1 MNLVTNNQNTNT
13 SNTFPAIQN
22 HDDLIQ
28 AVDAKEL
35 YKSLGLNTTQWA
47 RWSTNNIEVNP
58 FAVEGLDFE
67 GFDTVANGNK
77 TRNYLLSINFAKK
90 LAMQV
95 RTEEGEKVREYFLEC
110 EESAKQNSFKIPTTL
125 GEALQLAANQAM
137 KIEADAKKVNH
148 YDTVVDRYNLMTAT
162 QVGQKLGMTA
172 NKLNKHLEELGAYN
186 RTVKRGRAFQQWFI
200 DNGYGVMK
208 EANKGYSQALFTS
221 KGQAYIVEQLTF
233 NKVVSEEVTER
244 LEARSNH
251 TANVINRIDS
261 LLIH

>member
-13 SNTFPAIQN
+13 LKMTSLQIAEMLDKR
-22 HDDLIQ
+22 HDTVRTSIERLMNRGVI
-28 AVDAKEL
+28 AVT
-35 YKSLGLNTTQWA
+35 SLTEASFQDTLGRTQTT
-47 RWSTNNIEVNP
+47 NVYE
-58 FAVEGLDFE
+58 FE
-67 GFDTVANGNK
+67 GEAGKRDSIIAIAQLSPQHTAILVDRWIELEKQVAAPQ
-77 TRNYLLSINFAKK
+77 LPNFNNPVEAARAWANEVEQKQAIEYK
-90 LAMQV
+90 LEQA
-95 RTEEGEKVREYFLEC
+95 
-110 EESAKQNSFKIPTTL
+110 APKI
-125 GEALQLAANQAM
+125 
-137 KIEADAKKVNH
+137 NH

-200 DNGYGVMK
+200 DNNYGVMK

-244 LEARSNH
+244 LVARSNH